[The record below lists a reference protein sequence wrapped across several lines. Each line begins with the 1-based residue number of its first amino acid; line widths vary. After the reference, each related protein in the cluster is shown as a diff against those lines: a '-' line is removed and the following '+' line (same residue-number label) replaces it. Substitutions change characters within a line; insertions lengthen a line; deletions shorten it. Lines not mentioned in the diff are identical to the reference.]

1 MTSSTAP
8 GAAANATQPE
18 SRLWRWLVLGS
29 VLGNLL
35 CNYVAQRYPFNGQT
49 NAVVSGKYYTLLTP
63 AGYAFSIWGL
73 IFLGILVYA
82 IWQLLPAQ
90 RRNPLPDAVA
100 EPFIL
105 ANVATAA
112 WLVAFA
118 YEQLALSVLIMF
130 VILAS
135 LAVAYGRARRLIRSG
150 QAGWA
155 SSVPLGLYFGWITV
169 ATVLNVSLWLSTV
182 WQPSAST
189 ATTVAMLLLNVV
201 LVLGVVV
208 THQFRELAYPLTLAW
223 GLVGIG
229 LARSGNA
236 PGLAG
241 VAISAALTLVV
252 AAAWLVWQKRR

>member
-1 MTSSTAP
+1 MDVTSSSAALP
-8 GAAANATQPE
+8 GN
-18 SRLWRWLVLGS
+18 RVWRWLALAA
-29 VLGNLL
+29 VLGNIL

-49 NAVVSGKYYTLLTP
+49 NSVVSGQYPTLLTP

-73 IFLGILVYA
+73 IFLGILGYT

-90 RRNPLPDAVA
+90 RQNPLPDAVA

-105 ANVATAA
+105 ANVATAG
-112 WLVAFA
+112 WLVVFA
-118 YEQLALSVLIMF
+118 YEQLGLSVLVILL
-130 VILAS
+130 ILAS

-150 QAGWA
+150 QAGWG
-155 SSVPLGLYFGWITV
+155 SSVPLGLYFGWVTV
-169 ATVLNVSLWLSTV
+169 ATVVNATLWLSTV
-182 WQPSAST
+182 WQPSAGMAST
-189 ATTVAMLLLNVV
+189 AAMLLLNVV

-241 VAISAALTLVV
+241 VALSAALTLVV